1 MPNKTEALKKG
12 PKPERDPLV
21 SITRRTDIPLW
32 LGILIRAGAILIAL
46 ILCGFATKLVTGND
60 PISVYIK
67 MFEGAFGTAN
77 KTWFTFHELAIL
89 LGISLAVTPAFR
101 MKFWNIGAE
110 GQVLIGGLAAAVC
123 MVAFSGSSISDGLLI
138 VIMLI
143 SSIFAGVI
151 WGVLPAACKAIWKTN
166 ETLFTLLMNYI
177 AMYLIDFFIEKADPS
192 GSHTVDS
199 NTLVRGWLP
208 EIAGQKYLLDIL
220 LVALLTVIMFVYL
233 NYSKHGYEISVVGES
248 ENTARY
254 VGINVKKVIIR
265 TMAVSGAICGI
276 IGFLVVSGVSHS
288 IDKNFVQGR
297 GFTAIMVSW
306 LAKFNPFMMVAA
318 AFLLVFLERGSDAI
332 TTAFDMN
339 ASFSDILTGII
350 LFFIIGCE
358 FFINYKLR
366 FRSKAKKEAE

>member
-1 MPNKTEALKKG
+1 
-12 PKPERDPLV
+12 
-21 SITRRTDIPLW
+21 
-32 LGILIRAGAILIAL
+32 
-46 ILCGFATKLVTGND
+46 
-60 PISVYIK
+60 
-67 MFEGAFGTAN
+67 
-77 KTWFTFHELAIL
+77 
-89 LGISLAVTPAFR
+89 
-101 MKFWNIGAE
+101 
-110 GQVLIGGLAAAVC
+110 
-123 MVAFSGSSISDGLLI
+123 
-138 VIMLI
+138 MLI

-288 IDKNFVQGR
+288 IDKNFVKGR